1 MSLPEAVVPFKISWK
16 LTEIIW
22 CLSSR
27 IINIIVIILTI
38 IIFNI
43 IVTINF
49 IIKFISGR
57 WAREPLARC
66 TKASSKRP
74 KMGRWGFFCFFFS
87 LRGATFGGWFYW
99 VNFFS
104 GKIIFFMINH
114 NCQDKKG
121 YRCYIQL
128 VVLTGC
134 LSKGGNIWFFLLH
147 ILVFFDYCLI
157 IFKQRGRSFL
167 PPMSQSVLLLSSHSM
182 KEIGKEECVGGKMF
196 SFIEVKKRTFSEHFF
211 SAGCR
216 DRGCR
221 QNIARA
227 VDQPRY

>member
-74 KMGRWGFFCFFFS
+74 KMGRWGFFCFFF
-87 LRGATFGGWFYW
+87 FFEGG
-99 VNFFS
+99 NFRRVVLLSKFFFWENN
-104 GKIIFFMINH
+104 FFMINH

-134 LSKGGNIWFFLLH
+134 LSKGGNICFFF
-147 ILVFFDYCLI
+147 VTYSC
-157 IFKQRGRSFL
+157 FL
-167 PPMSQSVLLLSSHSM
+167 WLLSDY
-182 KEIGKEECVGGKMF
+182 I
-196 SFIEVKKRTFSEHFF
+196 
-211 SAGCR
+211 
-216 DRGCR
+216 
-221 QNIARA
+221 
-227 VDQPRY
+227 

>member
-1 MSLPEAVVPFKISWK
+1 MSLLEAVVPFKISWK

-74 KMGRWGFFCFFFS
+74 KMGRWGFFCFVFFFEGDNF
-87 LRGATFGGWFYW
+87 RRVFFIEY
-99 VNFFS
+99 NFFWENN
-104 GKIIFFMINH
+104 FFMINH

-134 LSKGGNIWFFLLH
+134 LSKGGNICCFFCYIFL
-147 ILVFFDYCLI
+147 FSLI
-157 IFKQRGRSFL
+157 IVWLYLNK
-167 PPMSQSVLLLSSHSM
+167 
-182 KEIGKEECVGGKMF
+182 GG
-196 SFIEVKKRTFSEHFF
+196 EVF
-211 SAGCR
+211 
-216 DRGCR
+216 CR
-221 QNIARA
+221 QWVSQFCCWVHI
-227 VDQPRY
+227 PWKK

>member
-1 MSLPEAVVPFKISWK
+1 MSLLEAVVPFKISWK

-66 TKASSKRP
+66 IKASSKKT
-74 KMGRWGFFCFFFS
+74 KMGRWGFFVFFS
-87 LRGATFGGWFYW
+87 LRGATFGGCFFIEF
-99 VNFFS
+99 NFFWEN
-104 GKIIFFMINH
+104 KFLMINH

-134 LSKGGNIWFFLLH
+134 LSKGGNICFFCYIFL
-147 ILVFFDYCLI
+147 FSLI
-157 IFKQRGRSFL
+157 IVWLYLNK
-167 PPMSQSVLLLSSHSM
+167 
-182 KEIGKEECVGGKMF
+182 GG
-196 SFIEVKKRTFSEHFF
+196 EVF
-211 SAGCR
+211 
-216 DRGCR
+216 CR
-221 QNIARA
+221 QWVSQFCCWVHI
-227 VDQPRY
+227 PWKK